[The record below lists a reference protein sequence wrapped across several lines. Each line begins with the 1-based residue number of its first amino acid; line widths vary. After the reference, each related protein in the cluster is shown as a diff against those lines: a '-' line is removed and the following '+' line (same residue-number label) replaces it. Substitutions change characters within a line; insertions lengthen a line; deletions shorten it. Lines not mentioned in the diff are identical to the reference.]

1 MTDEASLPA
10 DNHTNLET
18 SVTGLFESR
27 LVAGNCLKV
36 HILGMHERYCIHPQN
51 ATKISSAAL
60 PASPQDTY
68 AEELICQLRSIGK
81 LAVSRKEAQQLIPY
95 SGRTFRRFEQRN
107 LLPRLKGTRRVVYAA
122 SDLINLIREMR

>member
-1 MTDEASLPA
+1 M
-10 DNHTNLET
+10 
-18 SVTGLFESR
+18 
-27 LVAGNCLKV
+27 
-36 HILGMHERYCIHPQN
+36 N
-51 ATKISSAAL
+51 ATASTRKTPPKSSSAAL
-60 PASPQDTY
+60 PASPQDAY

-81 LAVSRKEAQQLIPY
+81 LAVSRKEVQQLLPY